1 MKKLIAL
8 ICAVC
13 ALVCV
18 LTACGEP
25 KNPDPSPDSSVKDEY
40 DNLNSMLALSYSEIE
55 ITVDNTFT
63 EEDITLESVYTVK
76 YAQSKITV
84 EYKVERFAEISFEN
98 PTGGLKTVLSGT
110 AEIKDGVISQ
120 NDAGIT
126 ADIATLSINFKEEYF
141 ENAELTSMYFKAGV
155 KDASGFM
162 GTDINCTDMRAEA
175 TFLDCFYDLTVSYKQ
190 AGHEVEYKYLFT
202 L

>member
-1 MKKLIAL
+1 M
-8 ICAVC
+8 
-13 ALVCV
+13 CV
-18 LTACGEP
+18 LTACGGSN
-25 KNPDPSPDSSVKDEY
+25 NPDPSPDNSIKNEY
-40 DNLNSMLALSYSEIE
+40 DNLNSMLALSYSEIK

-84 EYKVERFAEISFEN
+84 EYKVERFAPVSLDN

-126 ADIATLSINFKEEYF
+126 ADIATLSLNFKEEYF

-155 KDASGFM
+155 KDAGGFM
-162 GTDINCTDMRAEA
+162 GTDIKCTDMRVQA
-175 TFLDCFYDLTVSYKQ
+175 TFLDCFYDMTVSYKQ
-190 AGHEVEYKYLFT
+190 VGHEVEYKYLFT